1 MKKNQ
6 NLMKTK
12 TVNCPRGM
20 EVKSCGDCPLY
31 MDSCRGN
38 EAQWELEELEE
49 INNGPFIAG

>member
-1 MKKNQ
+1 M
-6 NLMKTK
+6 MKT
-12 TVNCPRGM
+12 NSCPRGM

-49 INNGPFIAG
+49 INNGPFVAG